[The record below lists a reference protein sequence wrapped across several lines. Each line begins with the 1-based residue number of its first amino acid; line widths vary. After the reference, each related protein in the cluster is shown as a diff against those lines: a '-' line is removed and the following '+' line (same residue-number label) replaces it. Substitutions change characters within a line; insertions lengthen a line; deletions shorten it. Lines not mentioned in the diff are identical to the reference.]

1 MRYYVT
7 LPAGDEIAVD
17 LVQRP
22 GGRTEVLVDGQPVQ
36 VDAIDAEGAVNVR
49 VGDRVF
55 DLWLERDGTKVGFV
69 GSGRRAV
76 ALVESDRSRIA
87 AAASRP
93 GDVRGGCRVTA
104 PMPGRVVKVMVKV
117 GDDVPA
123 GAPVIVVE
131 AMKME
136 NELAADAAGVVTQIH
151 VSEGATVDG
160 GALLVELG
168 PPAGDGPESSSEAG

>member
-7 LPAGDEIAVD
+7 LPAGEEIAVD

-22 GGRTEVLVDGQPVQ
+22 GGRTDVLVEGQTVE

-55 DLWLERDGTKVGFV
+55 DLWLERCGTKVGFV

-93 GDVRGGCRVTA
+93 GARGGCRVIA
-104 PMPGRVVKVMVKV
+104 PMPGRVVKLMVKE
-117 GDDVPA
+117 GDSVAA

-136 NELAADAAGVVTQIH
+136 NELIAEAEGVVTQIH
-151 VSEGATVDG
+151 VSQGATVDS
-160 GALLVELG
+160 GALLVEVG
-168 PPAGDGPESSSEAG
+168 PPPSDGLADDPKDP